1 MSFEKGTFHGEKIR
15 LSRTEASGDD
25 VKNHFDHCKEL
36 ALSLI
41 NNNIIS
47 AYCSSA
53 VFWDGQVGLCANQK
67 LYSMFS
73 WIKWLWEEDVSCAF
87 IRKFYWIIH
96 NTVKMV
102 IYAWGNLH
110 LLRGKFKF
118 AENTR
123 AYGKKIKRLSSNSRI
138 CAMNTIAYCC
148 IVWLQKTRT

>member
-1 MSFEKGTFHGEKIR
+1 MVPTSSSTFFYYLWALALTNDLNNVVLFIIPIKRALRKEHSMERKIR
-15 LSRTEASGDD
+15 LSRFEASGDD

-41 NNNIIS
+41 DSNIIS
-47 AYCSSA
+47 AYCSFA

-87 IRKFYWIIH
+87 IRKFYWFIH

-102 IYAWGNLH
+102 FYAWGNLH
-110 LLRGKFKF
+110 LLRGK
-118 AENTR
+118 
-123 AYGKKIKRLSSNSRI
+123 L
-138 CAMNTIAYCC
+138 
-148 IVWLQKTRT
+148 